1 MKTAR
6 VPRLRPVSRD
16 GMTLLELLVAFFV
29 LLLLVGALVS
39 LSTRSLEVWTS
50 GEARKELYDKAEVVL
65 STLAKDLRNVYVEN
79 EVFNNGTQDLPPPAL
94 QCDLDRQKNPRLR
107 FVRTGAPAV
116 VRAQPGSPQTV
127 LAPTY
132 YGPTWEV
139 AYVMDPDPAK
149 AVLWRGARGFDRR
162 KTGTLLRAVEYERA
176 TDAFFTAQPPVF
188 TPVETG
194 VLYVG
199 YDFWT
204 QFTTTWDDAP
214 LRKEASN
221 SKQKVGPER
230 RWDSTRIQDDKF
242 YFHRRRFDRN
252 NTDFVYPEIIRVTV
266 TIEHLTPGQHG
277 IRLLETVEKNSSA
290 IRLSH
295 TRALPDAPGLVKI
308 GPEWIEYGGKTDGEI
323 FKLTRGRRFTLAD
336 AHSPQSLVRFGETF
350 TTEVKPAAYR
360 EAQEP

>member
-6 VPRLRPVSRD
+6 PARVL

-29 LLLLVGALVS
+29 LLMLVGALVS

-50 GEARKELYDKAEVVL
+50 GEARKEIYDRAEVVL
-65 STLAKDLRNVYVEN
+65 SALAKDLRNVYVEN
-79 EVFNNGTQDLPPPAL
+79 EVFNNGQRDLPPPAL

-107 FVRTGAPAV
+107 FVRTGSPSI
-116 VRAQPGSPQTV
+116 VRAQAGSPQTV
-127 LAPTY
+127 IPPTY

-139 AYVMDPDPAK
+139 AYVMDPDPEK
-149 AVLWRGARGFDRR
+149 AILYRGARCYDRR
-162 KTGTLLRAVEYERA
+162 MTGTLLRAVEYERSSD
-176 TDAFFTAQPPVF
+176 TLFTACF

-204 QFTTTWDDAP
+204 QYTTTWDDAP

-221 SKQKVGPER
+221 SKQKVGAER

-242 YFHRRRFDRN
+242 FFHRRRFDRTN
-252 NTDFVYPEIIRVTV
+252 PDFVYPEIIRVTA
-266 TIEHLTPGQHG
+266 TIEHLSADQHG
-277 IRLLETVEKNSSA
+277 VKVLEAVDERANA
-290 IRLSH
+290 IRVTH
-295 TRALPDAPGLVKI
+295 TRSLPDAPGLVKI
-308 GPEWIEYGGKTDGEI
+308 GGEWIEYGGKGDSEL
-323 FKLTRGRRFTLAD
+323 FKLTRGRRFT
-336 AHSPQSLVRFGETF
+336 SPASHAAQAAVRFGETF
-350 TTEVKPAAYR
+350 TTEVKPAAFR

>member
-1 MKTAR
+1 MKTAKSDR
-6 VPRLRPVSRD
+6 VL

-79 EVFNNGTQDLPPPAL
+79 EVFNNGTRDLPPPAL

-107 FVRTGAPAV
+107 FVRTGAPAI
-116 VRAQPGSPQTV
+116 VRAQGGAGSAQTV
-127 LAPTY
+127 IAPTY

-139 AYVMDPDPAK
+139 AYVMDPDPEK
-149 AVLWRGARGFDRR
+149 AVLWRGARGYDRR
-162 KTGTLLRAVEYERA
+162 MTGTLLRPVEYERA
-176 TDAFFTAQPPVF
+176 SDTLFTTCF
-188 TPVETG
+188 TQVETG

-252 NTDFVYPEIIRVTV
+252 NTDFVYPEIVRVTV
-266 TIEHLTPGQHG
+266 TIEHLTADQHG
-277 IRLLETVEKNSSA
+277 TKVLEAVEKGTAA
-290 IRLSH
+290 IRLTH
-295 TRALPDAPGLVKI
+295 TRALPDAPGLVRI
-308 GPEWIEYGGKTDGEI
+308 GSEWIEYGGKTDGEI
-323 FKLTRGRRFTLAD
+323 FKLTRGRRSTLAD
-336 AHSPQSLVRFGETF
+336 AHPAQAPVRFGETF
-350 TTEVKPAAYR
+350 TTEIKPAAYR